1 MDWIDRR
8 QFETPKET
16 AEIDQEQARMR
27 DVVLNLAKSD
37 STFLGACLME
47 CERIQLAYK
56 EMTPKEREN
65 LVIHLAPHSAMVIAI
80 LAMYGWNSVTE
91 KAFQEAKDG
100 KASPR

>member
-1 MDWIDRR
+1 MDWLDHRH
-8 QFETPKET
+8 FETPKET

-27 DVVLNLAKSD
+27 DLVLSLAKSD
-37 STFLGACLME
+37 PTFLCACLME

-65 LVIHLAPHSAMVIAI
+65 LVIHLAPSYAMVISI
-80 LAMYGWNSVTE
+80 LALYGYNSITD

-100 KASPR
+100 KASPG